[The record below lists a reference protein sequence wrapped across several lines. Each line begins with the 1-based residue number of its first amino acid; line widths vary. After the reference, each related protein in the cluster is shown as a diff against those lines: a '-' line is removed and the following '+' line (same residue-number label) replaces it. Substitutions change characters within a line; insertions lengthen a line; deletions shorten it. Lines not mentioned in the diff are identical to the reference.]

1 MSNFLA
7 VATVT
12 ATLRRMLQA
21 VIATEISGAAVTTVR
36 PGPSSGL
43 PQTGVN
49 IFLYQVTPNPDL
61 RNADLP
67 TRRADGSTMDRP
79 VAAVDLHYLFS
90 FYGDEGHLEPHR
102 LLGGTLRA
110 LHARPIVTRAAI
122 RDTLADPQFGF
133 LAGSDLADDIDV
145 VRITPLGLTL
155 QELSQLW
162 MGIFSK
168 TDYALSVAYRASA
181 VLLTADDTPSP
192 APPVRERRLLVETLR
207 QPVIDAVTAVAGPGE
222 PIVLGTAVR
231 LVGQRLQAAL
241 TQVRLA
247 GQEVTPDSVSDT
259 EILFSLSAP
268 AVDPAGLR
276 AGVAAVQVLQPFLVA
291 GAPGTP
297 PVPRAGVESNVAPLV
312 LRPLLSEV
320 DVGRVTIKGGVAAAD
335 LTLSVGPMV
344 GAEQR
349 AFLLLN
355 PFPGSATPAYSF
367 PVPARTDDSAT
378 LDAPLSGVEPGI
390 YLVRLQVDGAESP
403 LTVDTDPASPTFGQ
417 YTGPTAD
424 LSGASP
430 ERGSTP

>member
-7 VATVT
+7 IATVT

-21 VIATEISGAAVTTVR
+21 VIAAEISGAAVTTVR
-36 PGPSSGL
+36 PGPGSGL

-49 IFLYQVTPNPDL
+49 IFLYQVTPNSDL

-67 TRRADGSTMDRP
+67 TRRPDGSTMDRP

-90 FYGDEGHLEPHR
+90 FYGDESLLEPHR

-110 LHARPIVTRAAI
+110 LHARPVVPREAI

-133 LAGSDLADDIDV
+133 LAGSDLAEDLDI
-145 VRITPLGLTL
+145 VRIVPLGLNL

-168 TDYALSVAYRASA
+168 TEYALSVAYRAS
-181 VLLTADDTPSP
+181 VILLTAEETPSP

-207 QPVIDAVTAVAGPGE
+207 QPVITTVTAAGGPGE
-222 PIVLGTAVR
+222 PIVLGTTVR
-231 LVGQRLQAAL
+231 LVGQRLQGAL
-241 TQVRLA
+241 TRVRLA
-247 GQEVTPDSVSDT
+247 GQEVTPEMVSDT
-259 EILFSLSAP
+259 EIQFPLSAP
-268 AVDPAGLR
+268 AVDTSTLF
-276 AGVAAVQVLQPFLVA
+276 AGVTGVQVLHPFLV
-291 GAPGTP
+291 GAP

-312 LRPLLSEV
+312 LRPRLFGVDAGLVEV
-320 DVGRVTIKGGVAAAD
+320 KGGLASAT
-335 LTLSVGPMV
+335 LTLSVGPLL
-344 GAEQR
+344 GAKQR

-355 PFPGSATPAYSF
+355 PLPGSTTATAYNF
-367 PVPARTDDSAT
+367 LVPTLTDDT
-378 LDAPLSGVEPGI
+378 DTVDVPVSGVEPGV

-403 LTVDTDPASPTFGQ
+403 LTIDTAPASPTFGQ

-424 LSGASP
+424 LSG
-430 ERGSTP
+430 RGGLR